1 MPLAYGDYIDA
12 KNKQVSNKNDEKYFF
27 FPPHIA
33 GDYFVIPY
41 ERKTSTNFPIAK
53 ERRGSM
59 DYEAQYD
66 KIYRYCYFKLQ
77 NQTVAEDVT
86 QETFLRFLESSTYK
100 EQGRELNYL
109 YTIARN
115 LCIDESRKRVL
126 EELPEEV
133 SEDGPEARVI
143 ESVVMK
149 QAMEKLTTEERELA
163 LLRYV
168 NEVPVK
174 VICELRECSRFAVN
188 RQLKQVLKK
197 LRENLQEKGAGL

>member
-1 MPLAYGDYIDA
+1 
-12 KNKQVSNKNDEKYFF
+12 
-27 FPPHIA
+27 
-33 GDYFVIPY
+33 
-41 ERKTSTNFPIAK
+41 
-53 ERRGSM
+53 M

-86 QETFLRFLESSTYK
+86 QETFLCFLESSTYK

-115 LCIDESRKRVL
+115 LCIDESRKRVF
-126 EELPEEV
+126 EEFPEET
-133 SEDGPEARVI
+133 SEDGPEAHVLER
-143 ESVVMK
+143 VVMK
-149 QAMEKLTTEERELA
+149 QAMEALTPEERELA

-174 VICELRECSRFAVN
+174 VICELRGCSRFAVN

>member
-1 MPLAYGDYIDA
+1 
-12 KNKQVSNKNDEKYFF
+12 
-27 FPPHIA
+27 
-33 GDYFVIPY
+33 
-41 ERKTSTNFPIAK
+41 
-53 ERRGSM
+53 M

-86 QETFLRFLESSTYK
+86 QETFLRFLESNTYK
-100 EQGRELNYL
+100 ERGRELNYL

-115 LCIDESRKRVL
+115 LCIDESRKRVT
-126 EELPEEV
+126 EELPKEV
-133 SEDGPEARVI
+133 SEDGPEERVI

-149 QAMEKLTTEERELA
+149 QAMEALTTEERELA

-168 NEVPVK
+168 NEVPVN
-174 VICELRECSRFAVN
+174 VICELRACSRFAVN

>member
-1 MPLAYGDYIDA
+1 
-12 KNKQVSNKNDEKYFF
+12 
-27 FPPHIA
+27 
-33 GDYFVIPY
+33 
-41 ERKTSTNFPIAK
+41 
-53 ERRGSM
+53 M
-59 DYEAQYD
+59 DYEVQYD
-66 KIYRYCYFKLQ
+66 KIYRYCYFKLH

-86 QETFLRFLESSTYK
+86 QETFLHFLESSTYK
-100 EQGRELNYL
+100 DRGRELNYL

-115 LCIDESRKRVL
+115 LCIDESRKRVF
-126 EELPEEV
+126 EELPEELP
-133 SEDGPEARVI
+133 EDSPEERVI

>member
-1 MPLAYGDYIDA
+1 
-12 KNKQVSNKNDEKYFF
+12 
-27 FPPHIA
+27 
-33 GDYFVIPY
+33 
-41 ERKTSTNFPIAK
+41 
-53 ERRGSM
+53 M

-66 KIYRYCYFKLQ
+66 KIYRYCYFKLH

-133 SEDGPEARVI
+133 SEEGPEESVI

-149 QAMEKLTTEERELA
+149 QAMEALTPEERELA
-163 LLRYV
+163 LLRFV

-174 VICELRECSRFAVN
+174 VICELRSCSRFAVN

>member
-1 MPLAYGDYIDA
+1 
-12 KNKQVSNKNDEKYFF
+12 
-27 FPPHIA
+27 
-33 GDYFVIPY
+33 
-41 ERKTSTNFPIAK
+41 
-53 ERRGSM
+53 M

-86 QETFLRFLESSTYK
+86 QETFLRFLENSTYK
-100 EQGRELNYL
+100 EQGKELNYL

-133 SEDGPEARVI
+133 SEDGTEAHVI

-149 QAMEKLTTEERELA
+149 QAMELLTNEERELV

-174 VICELRECSRFAVN
+174 VICELRGCSRFAVS

-197 LRENLQEKGAGL
+197 LRETLQEKGAGL

>member
-1 MPLAYGDYIDA
+1 MRLEYGDLLRVG
-12 KNKQVSNKNDEKYFF
+12 NKSVNNKKIS

-33 GDYFVIPY
+33 GEFFVNPY
-41 ERKTSTNFPIAK
+41 ERKNVDEFPIAK

-100 EQGRELNYL
+100 ERGKELNYL

-149 QAMEKLTTEERELA
+149 QAMECLTTEERELV

-174 VICELRECSRFAVN
+174 VICELRGCSRFALN
-188 RQLKQVLKK
+188 RQIKQVLKK
-197 LRENLQEKGAGL
+197 LRETLQEKGAGL

>member
-1 MPLAYGDYIDA
+1 
-12 KNKQVSNKNDEKYFF
+12 
-27 FPPHIA
+27 
-33 GDYFVIPY
+33 
-41 ERKTSTNFPIAK
+41 
-53 ERRGSM
+53 M

-66 KIYRYCYFKLQ
+66 KIYRYCYLKLH
-77 NQTVAEDVT
+77 NQTIAEDVT
-86 QETFLRFLESSTYK
+86 QETFLRFLENSTYK
-100 EQGRELNYL
+100 ERGKELNYL

-115 LCIDESRKRVL
+115 LCIDESRKRLL

-133 SEDGPEARVI
+133 SEVASGDSPEARVI

-149 QAMEKLTTEERELA
+149 QALERLTPEERELV

-174 VICELRECSRFAVN
+174 VISELRGCSRFSLN
-188 RQLKQVLKK
+188 RQMKQVLKK

>member
-1 MPLAYGDYIDA
+1 
-12 KNKQVSNKNDEKYFF
+12 
-27 FPPHIA
+27 
-33 GDYFVIPY
+33 
-41 ERKTSTNFPIAK
+41 
-53 ERRGSM
+53 M

-115 LCIDESRKRVL
+115 LCIDESRKRVF
-126 EELPEEV
+126 EELPEET
-133 SEDGPEARVI
+133 SEDGPEAHVLER
-143 ESVVMK
+143 VVMK
-149 QAMEKLTTEERELA
+149 QAMEALTPEERELA

-174 VICELRECSRFAVN
+174 VICELRGCSRFAVN

>member
-1 MPLAYGDYIDA
+1 
-12 KNKQVSNKNDEKYFF
+12 
-27 FPPHIA
+27 
-33 GDYFVIPY
+33 
-41 ERKTSTNFPIAK
+41 
-53 ERRGSM
+53 M

-66 KIYRYCYFKLQ
+66 KIYRYCYFKLH

-86 QETFLRFLESSTYK
+86 QETFLRFLESDTYK
-100 EQGRELNYL
+100 ERGRELNYL

-115 LCIDESRKRVL
+115 LCIDESRKRVF
-126 EELPEEV
+126 EELPEET
-133 SEDGPEARVI
+133 SEDGPEAHVLER
-143 ESVVMK
+143 VVMK
-149 QAMEKLTTEERELA
+149 QAMEALTPEERELA

-174 VICELRECSRFAVN
+174 VICELRGCSRFAVN

>member
-1 MPLAYGDYIDA
+1 
-12 KNKQVSNKNDEKYFF
+12 
-27 FPPHIA
+27 
-33 GDYFVIPY
+33 
-41 ERKTSTNFPIAK
+41 
-53 ERRGSM
+53 M

-86 QETFLRFLESSTYK
+86 QETFLRFLENSTYK
-100 EQGRELNYL
+100 ERGKELNYL

-133 SEDGPEARVI
+133 SEEGPEARVI
-143 ESVVMK
+143 ENVVMK
-149 QAMEKLTTEERELA
+149 QAMEVFTPEERELV

-174 VICELRECSRFAVN
+174 VICELRGCSRFSLN
-188 RQLKQVLKK
+188 RQIKQVLKK
-197 LRENLQEKGAGL
+197 LRDNLQEKGAGL

>member
-1 MPLAYGDYIDA
+1 
-12 KNKQVSNKNDEKYFF
+12 
-27 FPPHIA
+27 
-33 GDYFVIPY
+33 
-41 ERKTSTNFPIAK
+41 
-53 ERRGSM
+53 M

-86 QETFLRFLESSTYK
+86 QETFLRFWESSTYK
-100 EQGRELNYL
+100 ERGRELNYL

-126 EELPEEV
+126 EELSEEV
-133 SEDGPEARVI
+133 SEDGPEERVL
-143 ESVVMK
+143 ERVVMK
-149 QAMEKLTTEERELA
+149 QAMDTLTVEERELV

-174 VICELRECSRFAVN
+174 VICELRDCSRFSLN
-188 RQLKQVLKK
+188 RQMKQVLKK

>member
-1 MPLAYGDYIDA
+1 
-12 KNKQVSNKNDEKYFF
+12 
-27 FPPHIA
+27 
-33 GDYFVIPY
+33 
-41 ERKTSTNFPIAK
+41 
-53 ERRGSM
+53 M

-66 KIYRYCYFKLQ
+66 KIYRYCYFKLH

-86 QETFLRFLESSTYK
+86 QEAFLRFLESNTYK

-115 LCIDESRKRVL
+115 LCIDESRKRVF
-126 EELPEEV
+126 EELPEET
-133 SEDGPEARVI
+133 SEDGPEAHVLER
-143 ESVVMK
+143 VVMK
-149 QAMEKLTTEERELA
+149 QAMEALTPEERELA

-174 VICELRECSRFAVN
+174 VICELRGCSRFAVN

>member
-1 MPLAYGDYIDA
+1 
-12 KNKQVSNKNDEKYFF
+12 
-27 FPPHIA
+27 
-33 GDYFVIPY
+33 
-41 ERKTSTNFPIAK
+41 
-53 ERRGSM
+53 M

-77 NQTVAEDVT
+77 NRTVAEDVT
-86 QETFLRFLESSTYK
+86 QETFLRFLENSTYK
-100 EQGRELNYL
+100 EWGKELNYL

-133 SEDGPEARVI
+133 SEEGPEERVI

-149 QAMEKLTTEERELA
+149 QAMEVLTIEERELV

-174 VICELRECSRFAVN
+174 VICELRGCSRFSLN
-188 RQLKQVLKK
+188 RQIKQMLKK
-197 LRENLQEKGAGL
+197 LREKLQEKGVGL

>member
-1 MPLAYGDYIDA
+1 
-12 KNKQVSNKNDEKYFF
+12 
-27 FPPHIA
+27 
-33 GDYFVIPY
+33 
-41 ERKTSTNFPIAK
+41 
-53 ERRGSM
+53 M

-66 KIYRYCYFKLQ
+66 KIYRYCYFKLH

-109 YTIARN
+109 YAIARN
-115 LCIDESRKRVL
+115 LCIDESRKRVF
-126 EELPEEV
+126 EELPEET
-133 SEDGPEARVI
+133 SEDGPEAHVLER
-143 ESVVMK
+143 VVMK
-149 QAMEKLTTEERELA
+149 QAMEALTPEERELA
-163 LLRYV
+163 LLRFV

-174 VICELRECSRFAVN
+174 VICELRGCSRFAVN

>member
-1 MPLAYGDYIDA
+1 
-12 KNKQVSNKNDEKYFF
+12 
-27 FPPHIA
+27 
-33 GDYFVIPY
+33 
-41 ERKTSTNFPIAK
+41 
-53 ERRGSM
+53 M

-86 QETFLRFLESSTYK
+86 QETFLRFLENSTYK
-100 EQGRELNYL
+100 ERGKELNYL

-115 LCIDESRKRVL
+115 LCIDESRKRVT

-133 SEDGPEARVI
+133 SEDGPEARVL
-143 ESVVMK
+143 ERVVMK
-149 QAMEKLTTEERELA
+149 QAMEALTTEERELV

-174 VICELRECSRFAVN
+174 VICELRGCSRFAVN

>member
-1 MPLAYGDYIDA
+1 
-12 KNKQVSNKNDEKYFF
+12 
-27 FPPHIA
+27 
-33 GDYFVIPY
+33 
-41 ERKTSTNFPIAK
+41 
-53 ERRGSM
+53 M

-66 KIYRYCYFKLQ
+66 KIYRYCYFKLH

-86 QETFLRFLESSTYK
+86 QETFLRFWESSTYK
-100 EQGRELNYL
+100 ERGKELNYL

-126 EELPEEV
+126 EELPEKV
-133 SEDGPEARVI
+133 SEDGTEARVI

-149 QAMEKLTTEERELA
+149 QAMECLTTEERELV

-174 VICELRECSRFAVN
+174 VICELRGCSRFSLN
-188 RQLKQVLKK
+188 RQIKQVLKK